1 MWHSFCTFSE
11 GKAYFHIFAQ
21 NQHTHKMIRTL
32 FAPTALLLFLLLLPA
47 GRVSAQVYSSPN
59 TNPKIVD
66 MLHRSAI
73 VENEDYVK
81 VTGDPYV
88 DKNFQTG
95 TIVFND
101 STVVNEIPLRLNTY
115 TDNIEFKKNDSI
127 LALAN
132 PRIIDHI
139 SFGYRNFIFS
149 TYKEGVF
156 TKQGYF
162 EVLADGNTKL
172 LLHRESII
180 KREQLPASNY
190 EGGNYRDYFRKSESY
205 YLKKGDAIAVKIS
218 RTKKSILKA
227 LGDHTAE
234 LEKFIKENHLRL
246 SKTDALIDLIY
257 YYNSLK

>member
-1 MWHSFCTFSE
+1 
-11 GKAYFHIFAQ
+11 
-21 NQHTHKMIRTL
+21 MIRSLPVTII
-32 FAPTALLLFLLLLPA
+32 LLLFLLLLPA
-47 GRVSAQVYSSPN
+47 GRAFAQIYSSPN

-88 DKNFQTG
+88 DKDFREG
-95 TIVFND
+95 SIVFND
-101 STVVNEIPLRLNTY
+101 STVVEGIPLRLNTY

-132 PRIIDHI
+132 PRTIDHI

-149 TYKEGVF
+149 AYKEGAF

-162 EVLADGNTKL
+162 EVLADGRTKL

-205 YLKKGDAIAVKIS
+205 YLKKGDDMPVKIS

-227 LGDHTAE
+227 LGDHTGE
-234 LEKFIKENHLRL
+234 LEKFIREKHLKL
-246 SKTDALIDLIY
+246 SRTDALIDLIY